1 MTTTSPQA
9 APSSTVPAS
18 TRFCCILLPKSTN
31 WSSLYQYFSRPGHP
45 HLSLGQLHGSITD
58 LPPHLA
64 PPNPFFTYCQSILSV
79 WIWSC
84 QVPLPTFRG
93 SSLLLEWSSH
103 SLVCLTS
110 RIACDSWLIYPNQD
124 SMEGVLLLSALGRQ
138 ASSHSYT
145 IRYDLVFPPPLLI
158 TAPHLTCKQT
168 HIPAPF

>member
-31 WSSLYQYFSRPGHP
+31 WSSLYQHFSRPGHP

-110 RIACDSWLIYPNQD
+110 RIACDSLLNYPNQD
-124 SMEGVLLLSALGRQ
+124 SMEGGAVTKYPGKTGIQSFLYHPLWSGLPTPVTHY
-138 ASSHSYT
+138 SSPSY
-145 IRYDLVFPPPLLI
+145 L
-158 TAPHLTCKQT
+158 
-168 HIPAPF
+168 